1 MFESINQAEGVRWKL
16 WLALSLGAAGVVL
29 AVVSVCRITQMPL
42 ESYDG
47 PLTPLSTEEIE
58 TRDRLALHTAYLA
71 STIGERNRWQADSLH
86 ATTVYIRT
94 QLEQSSFTVNEYS
107 YTADD
112 GHVVG
117 NLEITVP
124 GESDEKQTV
133 IVGAHYDTVH
143 GSRGAND
150 NATGVAA
157 LLELARL
164 LRHAHLRKTVRMVFF
179 VNEEPPFF
187 QTESMG
193 SSVYA
198 RQLSREH
205 VDVSAMISLET
216 IGFYSDAPGSQK
228 YPPILS
234 FFYPSRG
241 NFIGF
246 VGNTASR
253 DLVRKAIRKFR
264 ESTRFPSQGIAAPES
279 WPGIGWSDQWSFWQE
294 HYPAIMITDTAP
306 FRYRYYHTANDTPD
320 HLDFEKMARVVVGI
334 RKVVEGLATEP

>member
-16 WLALSLGAAGVVL
+16 WLALSLGAAVIVL
-29 AVVSVCRITQMPL
+29 AVVSGCRITQMPL
-42 ESYDG
+42 RSYDG
-47 PLTPLSTEEIE
+47 QLSPLSTEEVE

-71 STIGERNRWQADSLH
+71 STIGERNRWQAGSLH
-86 ATTVYIRT
+86 ATTAYIRT
-94 QLEQSSFTVNEYS
+94 QLEQSSFTVTEHS
-107 YTADD
+107 YADD
-112 GHVVG
+112 GHVVA

-124 GESDEKQTV
+124 GKPDEKQTV
-133 IVGAHYDTVH
+133 IVGAHYDTVR
-143 GSRGAND
+143 GSPGAND

-157 LLELARL
+157 LLELAHL
-164 LRHAHLRKTVRMVFF
+164 LRQSHLRKTVRMVFF

-198 RQLSREH
+198 RQLGRDH

-216 IGFYSDAPGSQK
+216 IGFYSNAPGSQK

-234 FFYPSRG
+234 LFYPSRG

-253 DLVRKAIRKFR
+253 DLVRNAIRKFR
-264 ESTRFPSQGIAAPES
+264 ESTRFPSQGIAAPDS

-306 FRYRYYHTANDTPD
+306 FRDGYYHTPNDTAD
-320 HLDFEKMARVVVGI
+320 HLNLENMARVVVGV
-334 RKVVEGLATEP
+334 RKVVEALATER